1 MKKTLSA
8 LLAMFLSLNLF
19 VSAVPV
25 LETHVE
31 AASEQTESAEETTLA
46 EDGITYMWDFEDA
59 SSQVWKCNNQGY
71 SITYE
76 DGKMKVAVDP
86 EKGYLNHPDIS
97 IDTAKCR
104 YLVIKAKSTSD
115 FNEIIFY
122 YKTTN
127 QTWSESHKVTLPIRP
142 NDTEF
147 REYYLDMQAVKGS
160 LFTGNYINCMLCFHS
175 ADKGTV
181 EIEDISFRETY
192 TPPVEEVDPEWYYPL
207 EEGRIASHWGGFD
220 YSFPGDGSMIM
231 TIPKDG
237 GASFFDMPSD
247 AQVYADHY
255 PYLVL
260 KAKGSDVN
268 NPFYVYYS
276 TSAYPKLAETQKLMM
291 TKLPYSDGEYRYYS
305 VNLGAQSTWSGL
317 IGRLM
322 LSSAGEAA
330 STLTVTEMYYA
341 KELKFIDSLE
351 LTASSDSITDDMG
364 TVLLTPVVKARADV
378 DPAVTYTTDSVNATL
393 TKNEDGTATVT
404 GMIDGTITVT
414 AYLTADPTYSA
425 SKTITISGQ
434 NPRISTTQI
443 RYLTYG
449 NSIMKHGPNASL
461 GWSGNWGMA
470 ASSEDKDYLH
480 RILAAL
486 KSKYGENNVVHQFGT
501 SQSNWENGVT
511 ANDAVDK
518 DYSYMIDPIRDD
530 FRTFKPNIITLQMGE
545 NGAGGISQAQYEN
558 IMRQVVTMFKE
569 EAPDA
574 TIVITTPFWGGNARV
589 YGAMKVADELGVRIA
604 LLHTLNTDENKAL
617 GLFEHYGVSIH
628 PGDLGMENIAKLFYA
643 EIEKDLSER
652 EVITYTN
659 LPVSLEIVSEKNTI
673 TTENGTLALSAKILP
688 ADADQSV
695 DWSVDNNYIAT
706 IDENGVLT
714 ALNDGVVTV
723 RATAHYNKN
732 AFDEIQITIS
742 GQTSPFT
749 VTYDKN
755 TSDTVTG
762 MPHPNPYAKGEFVF
776 DKIYPERETYTFVGW
791 ALAPDGEAVSSFNV
805 TENTTVYAVW
815 TPAVRWTFDRTDYK
829 EGFTVNYGFNQ
840 YVKNG
845 IFSMIATNT
854 DLEAGAVL
862 QVNSPKLAVDPNQY
876 SILALRLQNSAI
888 AKDTTLDLTVY
899 TAKNSYSY
907 SVSVTTTDVTSYAFD
922 LSNVKEMITGFSFK
936 PTNIDC
942 SLMLDEIAF
951 VSSENGALT
960 YDANT
965 TDTVTNL
972 PSPEYLT
979 SNGKYTFAE
988 TKPARAGYTF
998 LGWSKSKTSKLL
1010 LSDTVDDSVHTVYA
1024 VWDKNDHWEMDST
1037 AEYSLSNGKGTLS
1050 DGILHFT
1057 ATAKADNSYDPII
1070 GIPTNF
1076 AAATTSGKV
1085 VARMKWST
1093 ESTGD
1098 YFSQMFFKGSD
1109 AQLSEGNSVK
1119 TDLLP
1124 LGGRTPEDY
1133 QLVTFDF
1140 TGKEN
1145 WKGTMTQLRFDIVN
1159 TQGSVDLDYVRF
1171 TDSEA
1176 NILTDSGKVR
1186 VLTSSDDATYIV
1198 KEGGTLAPAGT
1209 VFLKNLYL
1217 SGDIDYTDGAIAV
1230 TDTLEIADEI
1240 KETYTVFTLDMA
1252 SAGVTA
1258 SDYMYIGAY
1267 DKPVEMKDGAKY
1279 LVKLDENGIGFVYF
1293 GSKTDVSKKALY
1305 KITASGAEKLNTVF
1319 TESDTAVSVRGTAPI
1334 GVRFRATVMNKLLAA
1349 TEEKDGFAVKE
1360 YGFLVSVGSRI
1371 DSPDDLNMAAVK
1383 AGQAIKG
1390 VAHDEK
1396 TNIVYESTDEVQMIT
1411 AVLNGIP
1418 NTKQAYRTDLYV
1430 RPYVIL
1436 SNGITV
1442 YGNPVTDSM
1451 YEIATRVSQTMTGS
1465 EPYADYI
1472 YNIIEVAER

>member
-1 MKKTLSA
+1 MKKTRISFSLLLSIAAICLLIAGFSVSVTADAKAA
-8 LLAMFLSLNLF
+8 LS
-19 VSAVPV
+19 
-25 LETHVE
+25 EDK
-31 AASEQTESAEETTLA
+31 AA
-46 EDGITYMWDFEDA
+46 YRWDFEDA
-59 SSQVWKCNNQGY
+59 SSQVWKCQNQGY
-71 SITYE
+71 SIKYD
-76 DGKMKVAVDP
+76 DGKMKVSVDP
-86 EKGYLNHPDIS
+86 EKGYLNHANIS
-97 IDTAKCR
+97 VDTEKCR
-104 YLVIKAKSTSD
+104 YLVFKAKSTSD
-115 FNEIIFY
+115 FNEILFFY
-122 YKTTN
+122 
-127 QTWSESHKVTLPIRP
+127 QTSDQGWKDSHTVNIPIRP

-147 REYYLDMQAVKGS
+147 REYYIDMQAAKGS
-160 LFTGNYINCMLCFHS
+160 LYTGNYQNCMLCLHG
-175 ADKGTV
+175 ATKGSV
-181 EIEDISFRETY
+181 EFEEIAFYETY
-192 TPPVEEVDPEWYYPL
+192 TPPVEDIDPEWHYPL
-207 EEGRIASHWGGFD
+207 EASRFANHWGGFD
-220 YSFPGDGSMIM
+220 YSFPGDGTMVL
-231 TIPKDG
+231 TVPKDG
-237 GASFFDMPSD
+237 GVCYFDMPSD

-255 PYLVL
+255 PYLIL
-260 KAKGSDVN
+260 KAKGTDVTY
-268 NPFYVYYS
+268 PFHVYYT
-276 TSAYPKLAETQKLMM
+276 TSAYPKLAEAQKLTM
-291 TKLPYSDGEYRYYS
+291 TKLPYSDGEYHYYS
-305 VNLGAQSTWSGL
+305 VHLGSKSTWSGL
-317 IGRLM
+317 ISRLM

-330 STLTVTEMYYA
+330 SKLTVSDMYYA

-351 LTASSDSITDDMG
+351 LTASSDTITDDMG

-378 DPAVTYTTDSVNATL
+378 DPSVTYTTDSVNATI
-393 TKNEDGTATVT
+393 TKNEDGTATIT
-404 GMIDGTITVT
+404 GMMDGTVTVT
-414 AYLTADPTYSA
+414 AFLTVDPTYSA

-434 NPRISTTQI
+434 NPRTSTTQI

-545 NGAGGISQAQYEN
+545 NGAGDISQAQYEN

-617 GLFEHYGVSIH
+617 GLFDHYGVSIH

-688 ADADQSV
+688 TDADQSV

-805 TENTTVYAVW
+805 TEDTTVYAVW

-1124 LGGRTPEDY
+1124 LGGRNPEDY
-1133 QLVTFDF
+1133 KLVTLDF

-1145 WKGTMTQLRFDIVN
+1145 WKGTMTQLRFDIIN
-1159 TQGSVDLDYVRF
+1159 TQGNVDLDYVRF

-1176 NILTDSGKVR
+1176 NILTDSGKTR
-1186 VLTSSDDATYIV
+1186 KLTVSDDATYIV
-1198 KEGGTLAPAGT
+1198 KEGGALVPTST

-1217 SGDIDYTDGAIAV
+1217 SGDIDLADGVVAV
-1230 TDTLEIADEI
+1230 TDTVEIADAN
-1240 KETYTVFTLDMA
+1240 KNRYAVFTLDMA
-1252 SAGVTA
+1252 SAGVAA
-1258 SDYMYIGAY
+1258 SDYMYVGGC

-1279 LVKLDENGIGFVYF
+1279 LVKLDENGVGFVYF
-1293 GSKTDVSKKALY
+1293 GNALDVSKKILY
-1305 KITASGAEKLNTVF
+1305 KLTADSAEKM
-1319 TESDTAVSVRGTAPI
+1319 DTAFVTTDDAASIRSAAPN
-1334 GVRFRATVMNKLLAA
+1334 GVRFRAMVANKYLVKTV
-1349 TEEKDGFAVKE
+1349 EIDGFAVKE
-1360 YGFLVSVGSRI
+1360 YGFLVSIGNRI
-1371 DSPDDLNMAAVK
+1371 NSAEELTMAAVE
-1383 AGQAIKG
+1383 AGNAVKG
-1390 VAHDEK
+1390 VAHDET
-1396 TNIVYESTDEVQMIT
+1396 TNRIYGSTDEAQIIA
-1411 AVLNGIP
+1411 AVLVGLP

-1430 RPYVIL
+1430 RPYVVL
-1436 SNGITV
+1436 SSGLIV
-1442 YGNPVTDSM
+1442 YGNPLTDTM
-1451 YEIATRVSQTMTGS
+1451 YDIANRISEEMTGK
-1465 EPYADYI
+1465 EPYADFI
-1472 YNIIEVAER
+1472 YNVINVGA

>member
-1 MKKTLSA
+1 MKKTRISFSLLLSIA
-8 LLAMFLSLNLF
+8 AICLLIAGFS
-19 VSAVPV
+19 VPV
-25 LETHVE
+25 T
-31 AASEQTESAEETTLA
+31 AAAKAALSEDKIA
-46 EDGITYMWDFEDA
+46 YRWDFEDSA
-59 SSQVWKCNNQGY
+59 SQNWYCCNQGY
-71 SITYE
+71 SIQYE
-76 DGKMKVAVDP
+76 DGKMKVNVDP
-86 EKGYLNHPDIS
+86 EAGYLQHKAVS
-97 IDTAKCR
+97 VDTDKAR
-104 YLVIKAKSTSD
+104 WLVIKAKSTSD
-115 FNEIIFY
+115 FNEIVFY
-122 YKTTN
+122 Y
-127 QTWSESHKVTLPIRP
+127 QTSDQGWKESHTVKIPLRP

-147 REYYLDMQAVKGS
+147 RTYYIDMKAVKGN
-160 LFTGNYINCMLCFHS
+160 LYTGNYQNCMLCLHG
-175 ADKGTV
+175 ATKGSV
-181 EIEDISFRETY
+181 EFEEIAFYETY
-192 TPPVEEVDPEWYYPL
+192 TPPVEDIEPEWHYPL
-207 EEGRIASHWGGFD
+207 EASRVTSHWGGFD
-220 YSFPGDGSMIM
+220 YTFPGDGSMIM

-247 AQVYADHY
+247 AEVYADYY
-255 PYLVL
+255 PYLIL
-260 KAKGSDVN
+260 KAKGSDVD

-322 LSSAGEAA
+322 LSAAGEAA

-1093 ESTGD
+1093 ESAGD

-1124 LGGRTPEDY
+1124 LGGRNPEDY
-1133 QLVTFDF
+1133 KLVTFDF

-1159 TQGSVDLDYVRF
+1159 TQGNVDLDYVRF

-1176 NILTDSGKVR
+1176 NILTDSGKTR
-1186 VLTSSDDATYIV
+1186 KLTVSDDATYIV
-1198 KEGGTLAPAGT
+1198 KEGGALVPTGT
-1209 VFLKNLYL
+1209 VFLKNVYL
-1217 SGDIDYTDGAIAV
+1217 SGDIDLANGVVAV
-1230 TDTLEIADEI
+1230 TDTVEIADTN
-1240 KETYTVFTLDMA
+1240 KNRYAVFALDMA

-1258 SDYMYIGAY
+1258 SDYMYVGGC

-1279 LVKLDENGIGFVYF
+1279 LVKLDENGVGFVYF
-1293 GSKTDVSKKALY
+1293 GNALDISKKILY
-1305 KITASGAEKLNTVF
+1305 KLTADSAEKM
-1319 TESDTAVSVRGTAPI
+1319 DTAFVTTDDAASIRSAAPN
-1334 GVRFRATVMNKLLAA
+1334 GVRFRAMVANKYLVKTV
-1349 TEEKDGFAVKE
+1349 EIDGFAVKE
-1360 YGFLVSVGSRI
+1360 YGFLVSIGNRI
-1371 DSPDDLNMAAVK
+1371 NSAEELTMAAVE
-1383 AGQAIKG
+1383 AGNAIKG
-1390 VAHDEK
+1390 VAHDET
-1396 TNIVYESTDEVQMIT
+1396 TNRIYGSTDEAQIIT
-1411 AVLNGIP
+1411 AVLVGLP

-1430 RPYVIL
+1430 RPYVVL
-1436 SNGITV
+1436 SSGLIV
-1442 YGNPVTDSM
+1442 YGNPLTDTM
-1451 YEIATRVSQTMTGS
+1451 YDIANRMSEEMTGK
-1465 EPYADYI
+1465 EPYADFI
-1472 YNIIEVAER
+1472 YNVINVGA